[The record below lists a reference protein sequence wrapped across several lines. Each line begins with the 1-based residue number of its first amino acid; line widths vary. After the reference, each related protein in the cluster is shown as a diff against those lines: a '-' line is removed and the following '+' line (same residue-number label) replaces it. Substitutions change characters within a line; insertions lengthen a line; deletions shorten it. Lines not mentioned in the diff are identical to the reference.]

1 MQITRENLKKMIM
14 ESMKATK
21 HSSLLEAPEML
32 DEKSILKN
40 KYPFK
45 AIYIFGPAG
54 SGKSYISSNLLGIP
68 KDFVVSNPDER
79 IEEVFPAFGISMK
92 FANSETG
99 GDADL
104 EALQQKSRVIL
115 QNASRAHTANL
126 IGIANPIIFD
136 TTGEEVPK
144 MVKRI
149 EGLTKLGYDVA
160 VFMVNVPTQASVDR
174 DARRQRTV
182 GTNRTSA
189 ISVQYQKEVVQGQ
202 GYLKAL
208 ASNKNVTVLS
218 DVYNNIFDLNTGEL
232 LTKPTKIAPEMLPDE
247 LNPEKN
253 PEAFANEKAKMEQAI
268 SRLQQWVS
276 TPVENPAGQ
285 VVLKGM
291 RMLVKKSGGKL
302 GQNLND
308 FVVATANKEFQD
320 SEIVAAAEHLSL
332 LGGGEKAVSG
342 TIRGQ
347 KPSSADTIRGMTQNE
362 NLDYDGLLTKVR
374 DIIYNRHE

>member
-1 MQITRENLKKMIM
+1 
-14 ESMKATK
+14 
-21 HSSLLEAPEML
+21 
-32 DEKSILKN
+32 
-40 KYPFK
+40 
-45 AIYIFGPAG
+45 
-54 SGKSYISSNLLGIP
+54 
-68 KDFVVSNPDER
+68 
-79 IEEVFPAFGISMK
+79 
-92 FANSETG
+92 
-99 GDADL
+99 
-104 EALQQKSRVIL
+104 
-115 QNASRAHTANL
+115 
-126 IGIANPIIFD
+126 
-136 TTGEEVPK
+136 
-144 MVKRI
+144 
-149 EGLTKLGYDVA
+149 
-160 VFMVNVPTQASVDR
+160 
-174 DARRQRTV
+174 
-182 GTNRTSA
+182 
-189 ISVQYQKEVVQGQ
+189 
-202 GYLKAL
+202 
-208 ASNKNVTVLS
+208 
-218 DVYNNIFDLNTGEL
+218 VYNNIFDLNTGEL

-308 FVVATANKEFQD
+308 LVVATANKEFQD